1 MDPDNLYNI
10 IMGVSIVILILMSA
24 FFSSIET
31 AFSSV
36 NTIRLKHSAEKGNK
50 RAKTALYVTENYDK
64 ALTTILIG
72 NNIVN
77 IGCSSLA
84 TVLCINLFGDIGAA
98 ISTGAVTLLVLTF
111 GEVLPKCI
119 AKEHAENY
127 CLVTGRT
134 LKFLMTLFSPIVF
147 IFIKL
152 KTIALNLLS
161 KGEDGPSVTE
171 DELKFIIESIE
182 EEGVLEEQ
190 ESNLV
195 QSALDF
201 DEKTVQEILTPRVDI
216 TAININDKVE
226 DIAKL
231 IISERYSRIPVY
243 DESIDNI
250 IGILHTR
257 DFLEAIA
264 KGKKPIIKELI
275 QPPYFVYKTKKLSK
289 ILTDFKYN
297 KLNIAIVSDDYGG
310 TVGIVT
316 MEDLLEELVG
326 EIWDED
332 EEIEQLCKPLVNG
345 GFEVSGDMDLDEML
359 TLFKL
364 SEDTIECDSVSVGG
378 WIFEHLGK
386 IPEQGK
392 EFNYKMLSLKVKE
405 VVEQRINLVDIFMNS
420 NYQEELEDKIV

>member
-1 MDPDNLYNI
+1 MEINI
-10 IMGVSIVILILMSA
+10 IMSVCIFLLILMSA

-50 RAKTALYVTENYDK
+50 RAKNALYITENYDK

-77 IGCSSLA
+77 IGSSSLA
-84 TVLCINLFGDIGAA
+84 TVLCINIFGDIGAA
-98 ISTGAVTLLVLTF
+98 ISTGIITLLVLTF
-111 GEVLPKCI
+111 GEVLPKCL
-119 AKEHAENY
+119 AKEYAESY
-127 CLVTGRT
+127 CLATGRILKALMTIFTPFVLFFIT
-134 LKFLMTLFSPIVF
+134 LKTGI
-147 IFIKL
+147 
-152 KTIALNLLS
+152 LNMLS
-161 KGEDGPSVTE
+161 KNDDGPSVTE
-171 DELKFIIESIE
+171 DELKYIIESIE

-216 TAININDKVE
+216 TAININDRVE
-226 DIAKL
+226 DIAKI

-243 DESIDNI
+243 DESIDNV

-257 DFLEAIA
+257 DFLESIA
-264 KGKKPIIKELI
+264 KGKKPIISQLI

-332 EEIEQLCKPLVNG
+332 EEIEQLSKPLSNG

-359 TLFKL
+359 ELFKL
-364 SEDTIECDSVSVGG
+364 NEDIIECDSISVGG
-378 WIFEHLGK
+378 WIVEYLGT
-386 IPEQGK
+386 IPNQGK
-392 EFNYKMLSLKVKE
+392 EFNYKMLSVKVKE
-405 VVEQRINLVDIFMNS
+405 VLEQRISLVDIFINKS
-420 NYQEELEDKIV
+420 YEEKEE